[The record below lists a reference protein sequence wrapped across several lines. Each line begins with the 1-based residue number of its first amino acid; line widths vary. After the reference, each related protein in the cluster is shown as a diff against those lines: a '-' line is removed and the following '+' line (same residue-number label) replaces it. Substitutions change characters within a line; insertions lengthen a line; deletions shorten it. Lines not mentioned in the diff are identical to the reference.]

1 MNVLFYSN
9 RCEASKHLISLMQT
23 EKLIKYF
30 HLVCTDNTKV
40 PANITVTPTIIIK
53 GIPIPY
59 VAVDAFAW
67 FAKIK
72 QWKLNVDLQRINNEQ
87 QKYLQNINNNL
98 MTTTPQPNLFGFNQA
113 ELTAVSRVMFSIILK
128 TLSMIIPRH
137 CLNPTS
143 LVLWWVKTLSIPY
156 LWKYGSFKVK
166 STATYKI
173 SKEKAK
179 ELQKNLEAERK
190 KQDAQFSQAINQFR
204 KQYDRN

>member
-113 ELTAVSRVMFSIILK
+113 ELTAVSDMFSHYTKDLEHDNTEALPQSYFPCTMVGKDTINTVPLEDG
-128 TLSMIIPRH
+128 T
-137 CLNPTS
+137 
-143 LVLWWVKTLSIPY
+143 
-156 LWKYGSFKVK
+156 FKVK